1 MVIQSKLGIVLL
13 GALLLASCKSDSEF
27 KAGVAIE
34 NQVPEPTPEPA
45 PVVDE
50 ATSKGETPADFEDLG
65 SLTDKHKVSLKVDVV
80 FAIDTSASMGDE
92 LAAVEANLQK
102 LITTLND
109 GKLDSRIH
117 MLLDEMIAVP
127 AGSDP
132 TKMAFILEQVD
143 STDAIS
149 RLNLL
154 FAGSLAVSY
163 FNIDGTAMA
172 TPLAFR
178 KDAQL
183 EVVVISDDNGSGT
196 GNLAADFDPNKTL
209 KATFNAIVGLPTSVE
224 SDTCSLSNIGQEY
237 ITLATATK
245 GSMLDIC
252 AVDWSALITRLST
265 DIVKRSV
272 TFALSKKPVDPKKI
286 VVVLDKQKMAAED
299 WTYDAASNSV
309 TLIKTTAVKD
319 GSELTLNYNPA
330 N

>member
-1 MVIQSKLGIVLL
+1 MAISSKLGIVLL
-13 GALLLASCKSDSEF
+13 GALIWASCKSGSEF

-34 NQVPEPTPEPA
+34 NQVPPPPVEPA
-45 PVVDE
+45 PVVDD
-50 ATSKGETPADFEDLG
+50 ASSKSQTPTDVDDLG

-80 FAIDTSASMGDE
+80 FAIDTSASMNDE

-132 TKMAFILEQVD
+132 TRMAFILEEIG
-143 STDAIS
+143 SSDAIS

-154 FAGSLAVSY
+154 FAGNLAISY
-163 FNIDGTAMA
+163 FNIDGTRMVM
-172 TPLAFR
+172 PMAFR
-178 KDAQL
+178 NDAQL

-196 GNLAADFDPNKTL
+196 GNRAADFDPKTS

-224 SDTCSLSNIGQEY
+224 SNTCSLSNIGQEY
-237 ITLATATK
+237 ITLATASK

-252 AVDWSALITRLST
+252 SADWSALITRLST

-272 TFALSKKPVDPKKI
+272 TFSLSKKPADPKKI
-286 VVVLDKQKMAAED
+286 VVILDKQKMTAAD
-299 WTYDAASNSV
+299 WTYDDKNNAI
-309 TLIKTTAVKD
+309 TLINTTAVKD
-319 GSELTLNYNPA
+319 GSELSLNYNPT